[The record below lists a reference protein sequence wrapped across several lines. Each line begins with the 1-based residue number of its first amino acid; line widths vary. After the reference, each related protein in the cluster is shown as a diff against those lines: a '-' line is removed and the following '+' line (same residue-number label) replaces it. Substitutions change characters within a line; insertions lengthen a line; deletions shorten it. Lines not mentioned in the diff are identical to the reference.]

1 MELITSKTNRW
12 VKLAEQLKHRKF
24 RDKFSKFIMEGVRS
38 ADDARN
44 QGIRDVVC
52 FVTEKAYEEPRTK
65 SIVQEAQDELHWLVL
80 CVPEPIMKLISG
92 TETSQGI
99 VLIVDKPKHSQEELD
114 HVKGHYVLLEK
125 VQDPGNLGTIIRTAA
140 AAGCRGILLTEGST
154 DAYSEKAVR
163 SSMGSVLRLPVYE
176 KLSLEDV
183 RDIKERNHLVIVGT
197 SLHNAMP
204 YKESPAFAD
213 GIIAFGNEGNGMSE
227 EMLSLCDFSLYI
239 PIHNGVESLNVTAA
253 AAIILFHTAE

>member
-65 SIVQEAQDELHWLVL
+65 SIVQEAQDELQWLVL

-99 VLIVDKPKHSQEELD
+99 VPVSYTHLTLP
-114 HVKGHYVLLEK
+114 
-125 VQDPGNLGTIIRTAA
+125 TIA
-140 AAGCRGILLTEGST
+140 
-154 DAYSEKAVR
+154 
-163 SSMGSVLRLPVYE
+163 
-176 KLSLEDV
+176 
-183 RDIKERNHLVIVGT
+183 
-197 SLHNAMP
+197 
-204 YKESPAFAD
+204 
-213 GIIAFGNEGNGMSE
+213 
-227 EMLSLCDFSLYI
+227 
-239 PIHNGVESLNVTAA
+239 
-253 AAIILFHTAE
+253 